1 MTYLYLAIAI
11 AAEIVAT
18 NFLKLSDSFTRPLP
32 TAVTVVGYAIA
43 FYFLSLTLR
52 VLPTGIAY
60 AIWSGVGVVV
70 ISLIGWLVMGQALN
84 LPTVIGLALIVI
96 GVVIVNLYTP
106 VAH

>member
-11 AAEIVAT
+11 IAEIAAT
-18 NFLKLSDSFTRPLP
+18 TFLKLSDSFTKPVP
-32 TAVTVVGYAIA
+32 AVATIVGYAVA

-60 AIWSGVGVVV
+60 AIWSGIGVVV
-70 ISLIGWLVMGQALN
+70 ISLIGWLYMGQSLN
-84 LPTVIGLALIVI
+84 LPTIFGLSLIVV
-96 GVVIVNLYTP
+96 GVVVVNLYSP

>member
-11 AAEIVAT
+11 AAEILAT
-18 NFLKLSDSFTRPLP
+18 TYLKLSDSFTRPLP

-84 LPTVIGLALIVI
+84 LPTVVGLALIVV

>member
-18 NFLKLSDSFTRPLP
+18 SFLKLSDSFTRPLP

>member
-18 NFLKLSDSFTRPLP
+18 SFLKLSDSFTRPLP

-84 LPTVIGLALIVI
+84 LPTVIGLALIVV

>member
-18 NFLKLSDSFTRPLP
+18 SFLKLSDSFTRPLP
-32 TAVTVVGYAIA
+32 TAVTVVGYAVA

>member
-18 NFLKLSDSFTRPLP
+18 TYLKLSDSFTRPLP
-32 TAVTVVGYAIA
+32 TAVTVVGYAVA

-84 LPTVIGLALIVI
+84 LPTMIGLALIVV